1 LVRRI
6 IGFVKFSK
14 ECVNN
19 DLAYASNITIM
30 YGVTGAFNWLGWIYI
45 YLALRYMSDTEEK
58 INNQQKNTA
67 GDSNAEYVYVI
78 DNQEVWFID
87 YIVGIA
93 FKTPVDFRTINKYGI
108 GLLES
113 GRSYTELSDIKE
125 FQDYME
131 EKVGQEIDIESSVDP
146 ITNLENDDRRI
157 IFRTYK
163 KVSTAPGKEVIL

>member
-1 LVRRI
+1 M
-6 IGFVKFSK
+6 SNTK
-14 ECVNN
+14 E
-19 DLAYASNITIM
+19 
-30 YGVTGAFNWLGWIYI
+30 
-45 YLALRYMSDTEEK
+45 K
-58 INNQQKNTA
+58 KNNQQKNTA
-67 GDSNAEYVYVI
+67 GDSNAEYVYII